1 MMGAR
6 VAAAIVG
13 AAALA
18 VAPVGLAAT
27 KKPPK
32 PRTVKVGDD
41 YFGPTSMKVRPKTK
55 IVWKWLAANGNT
67 HDVKLKKRP
76 KGVKSFQSDP
86 ATSDY
91 TFRKTLYK
99 KGTYKLIC
107 TFHEN
112 MKMTITVK

>member
-1 MMGAR
+1 VRRAG
-6 VAAAIVG
+6 VAVALG

-18 VAPVGLAAT
+18 VAPAGLAAT
-27 KKPPK
+27 PK

-41 YFGPTSMKVRPKTK
+41 YFSPTSMTVHPKTK
-55 IVWKWLAANGNT
+55 IVWKWLAVNGNT

-86 ATSDY
+86 ATSDF
-91 TFRKTLYK
+91 TFKRTLYK
-99 KGTYKLIC
+99 KGTYKIIC

>member
-1 MMGAR
+1 VRRAAL
-6 VAAAIVG
+6 AAALG

-18 VAPVGLAAT
+18 AAPAGLAAN
-27 KKPPK
+27 PK

-41 YFGPTSMKVRPKTK
+41 YFSPTSMKVRPKTK
-55 IVWKWLAANGNT
+55 IVWKWLAVNGNT

-86 ATSDY
+86 ATSDF
-91 TFRKTLYK
+91 TFKRTLYK
-99 KGTYKLIC
+99 KGTYKVIC
-107 TFHEN
+107 TFHEG

>member
-1 MMGAR
+1 MRRAAPL
-6 VAAAIVG
+6 VAAVV
-13 AAALA
+13 ALA
-18 VAPVGLAAT
+18 VAPAGLAAST
-27 KKPPK
+27 PK
-32 PRTVKVGDD
+32 PRTVKVEDD
-41 YFGPTSMKVRPKTK
+41 IFSPASMKVRPKTK
-55 IVWKWLAANGNT
+55 IVWKWQAYNGNT

-91 TFRKTLYK
+91 TFKRTLYK

>member
-1 MMGAR
+1 MRRAGIAA
-6 VAAAIVG
+6 VALG

-18 VAPVGLAAT
+18 VAPAGLAAST
-27 KKPPK
+27 PK

-41 YFGPTSMKVRPKTK
+41 YFGPVSMKVRPKTK
-55 IVWKWLAANGNT
+55 IVWKWLAYNGNT

-86 ATSDY
+86 ATSGY
-91 TFRKTLYK
+91 TFKKTLYK

-107 TFHEN
+107 TFHDG